1 MLRTLFLMA
10 MSFALSFSVTTVL
23 ILLREHFLPAEKRA
37 YWHEENDLLRW

>member
-10 MSFALSFSVTTVL
+10 ISFALSFSVTTVL
-23 ILLREHFLPAEKRA
+23 LLVRERFLPAEKP